1 MVHRSIV
8 PIGTGTAMF
17 FLLVTS
23 ARTWT
28 QQPPEPID
36 PTPQD
41 GEVYAL
47 MDQATGL
54 QLTGNPSGFGGSNV
68 LESPRDLGS
77 LAQRWALTRLDG
89 EWKLTEVA
97 SGLCLTEDLFR
108 PVAETERC
116 SPSPLQRWLIREEAN
131 GYSTLQNDATGRFLT
146 VRESLGGVGTAHVNG
161 DPSQA
166 QLWQLRPAF
175 WRGADISEQE
185 KMEALRVKTGLPWW
199 KDAEQPEDILKILKD
214 HGFNS
219 IRIRPTSIPPYYPDQ
234 PPSVCT
240 GNYCYIESDAQD
252 LDLARRARN
261 LGFSLELT
269 LFFDGGNSQSIPGS
283 WAGQTQAQLAAD
295 IYSYAKAE
303 LEMYRKAGLM
313 PDMVSIGNEVDT
325 GFLGGPGYYPYNHFA
340 AFAALEQAG
349 LTAVADA
356 ASDTSIGPAIP
367 SPLTCIHITPGYNMT
382 SFFSSANANGLTYD
396 AICES
401 YYPIYHGPLT
411 DAQAAQANP
420 HNQPVEADTLLQAAQ
435 ALGKPIYI
443 IETGEH
449 YELGFESLDPWY
461 APTRAAQRQFLL
473 DLEGVVESLPGNLAM
488 GIEYWAP
495 NDVEMPDG
503 GGPYSTFQKD
513 YTTPNAIYEWEGLGL
528 FDSADPDYL
537 TNPSAPNYS
546 TALPGLDAVG
556 GKLDATLHYKL
567 TNRKTQLL
575 LTDDGN
581 EVGAGISSWL
591 SGFDGVVDTRSQWNI
606 ASDNKGAF
614 TIENLHASRNGQPVV
629 LDATGSSAV
638 AEALA
643 NGAPQQSWDVQTAGN
658 GYFYLVNQS
667 TGLVVGLDDWGQA
680 VQQPQA
686 TSGQAAQWAITP
698 VAISG
703 GQ

>member
-1 MVHRSIV
+1 MMHKTIASR
-8 PIGTGTAMF
+8 TAMF
-17 FLLVTS
+17 FLLITNTC
-23 ARTWT
+23 AWA
-28 QQPPEPID
+28 QQPAEPVD

-47 MDQATGL
+47 VNQATGM
-54 QLTGNPSGFGGSNV
+54 QLSASISGFGTNHV
-68 LESPRDLGS
+68 LESARVLSS

-89 EWKLTEVA
+89 GAWKLTDEA
-97 SGLCLTEDLFR
+97 SGLCLTESLFSSQ
-108 PVAETERC
+108 VETERC
-116 SPSPLQRWLIREEAN
+116 APALFQSWLITEGAN
-131 GYSTLQNDATGRFLT
+131 GYSTIQSATTGRLLTGSGRHGVGAVHATGD
-146 VRESLGGVGTAHVNG
+146 A
-161 DPSQA
+161 SQA

-185 KMEALRVKTGLPWW
+185 KMEALRVETGLPWW

-234 PPSVCT
+234 PPTVCT
-240 GNYCYIESDAQD
+240 GNYCYIETDAQD
-252 LDLARRARN
+252 LDLAKRARN

-283 WAGQTQAQLAAD
+283 WAGQTQEELAAS
-295 IYSYAKAE
+295 IYSYTKAE

-382 SFFSSANANGLTYD
+382 SFFTNANANGLTYD

-411 DAQAAQANP
+411 DAQAAETNP
-420 HNQPVEADTLLQAAQ
+420 NNQPVEADTLLQAAQ
-435 ALGKPIYI
+435 TIGKPIYI

-473 DLEGVVESLPGNLAM
+473 DLEGVVQSLPDNLAM

-513 YTTPNAIYEWEGLGL
+513 YTTPNALFEWEGLGL

-537 TNPSAPNYS
+537 TNPNAPNYS

-567 TNRKTQLL
+567 TNGKTHLL
-575 LTDDGN
+575 LTGEGSAVN
-581 EVGAGISSWL
+581 L
-591 SGFDGVVDTRSQWNI
+591 SLFSLLSRLDGVIDPRSQWI
-606 ASDNKGAF
+606 ITSDNNGAF
-614 TIENLHASRNGQPVV
+614 TIANLHASATGQSVV
-629 LDATGSSAV
+629 LDATGSQAV
-638 AEALA
+638 TQATA
-643 NGAPQQSWDVQTAGN
+643 NGSPQQSWDVQTAGN
-658 GYFYLVNQS
+658 GFFYLVNEA
-667 TGLVVGLDDWGQA
+667 TGLVLGLDDRGNA
-680 VQQPQA
+680 VQQLQA
-686 TSGQAAQWAITP
+686 SAGQAAQWAITP

>member
-1 MVHRSIV
+1 
-8 PIGTGTAMF
+8 MF
-17 FLLVTS
+17 FLLITS
-23 ARTWT
+23 VRVWT
-28 QQPPEPID
+28 QQPTEPLD
-36 PTPQD
+36 PTPKD
-41 GEVYAL
+41 GEIYAL
-47 MDQATGL
+47 MDQATGM
-54 QLTGNPSGFGGSNV
+54 QLAGNPSGFGSSDV
-68 LESPRDLGS
+68 LETLRDLGS
-77 LAQRWALTRLDG
+77 LAQRWALTRLEG
-89 EWKLTEVA
+89 GAWKLTDEA
-97 SGLCLTEDLFR
+97 SGLCLTENLFSSR
-108 PVAETERC
+108 VDTERC
-116 SPSPLQRWLIREEAN
+116 APALLQNWLITERAN
-131 GYSTLQNDATGRFLT
+131 GYSTLQNAATGRLLT
-146 VRESLGGVGTAHVNG
+146 GSGSGGVVASVRATG

-185 KMEALRVKTGLPWW
+185 KMEELRVQTGLPWW

-234 PPSVCT
+234 PPTVCT
-240 GNYCYIESDAQD
+240 GNYCYIETDAQD

-295 IYSYAKAE
+295 IYRYTKAE
-303 LEMYRKAGLM
+303 LEMYREAGLM

-340 AFAALEQAG
+340 SFAALEQAG
-349 LTAVADA
+349 LNAVADA

-382 SFFSSANANGLTYD
+382 SFFTSANANGLNYD

-411 DAQAAQANP
+411 DAQAAETNP
-420 HNQPVEADTLLQAAQ
+420 DNQPVEADTLLQAAQ
-435 ALGKPIYI
+435 TLGKSIYI

-461 APTRAAQRQFLL
+461 PPTRAAQRQFLL

-513 YTTPNAIYEWEGLGL
+513 YTTSNALFEWEGLGL

-556 GKLDATLHYKL
+556 GKLDATLHYKF
-567 TNRKTQLL
+567 TNSKTQLL
-575 LTDDGN
+575 LTGDGN
-581 EVGAGISSWL
+581 AVSVSLFSLL
-591 SGFDGVVDTRSQWNI
+591 SGLDGIVDSRSQWTI
-606 ASDNKGAF
+606 ASDNSGAF
-614 TIENLHASRNGQPVV
+614 TIANLHASTNGKPVV
-629 LDATGSSAV
+629 LDATGSPLV
-638 AEALA
+638 TEAIA
-643 NGAPQQSWDVQTAGN
+643 NGSPQQSWDVQTAGK
-658 GYFYLVNQS
+658 GYFYFVNQS
-667 TGLVVGLDDWGQA
+667 TGLVLGLDDRGRV
-680 VQQPQA
+680 VQQTQ
-686 TSGQAAQWAITP
+686 TNSGQSAQWAITP

-703 GQ
+703 GR